1 MADINTQQ
9 DLLRLLRDDSEFKE
23 EVRRI
28 ILTEEL
34 LNVTPRLDRIE
45 GTLLHLTNTVG
56 ELTNTVGE
64 LTNKMGE
71 LTNTVGELT
80 NKMGELTNTVGE
92 LTDLVGD
99 VKGDTVELKLEKS
112 IVPILSTRLELRRGS
127 LVKGG
132 APTAASHEFEDAIY
146 DAYEEG
152 KLTQRERSRVN
163 DTDVIVRAVNR
174 MSKCQVYVAVEA
186 SYAIDDEDVKRAH
199 RTAEILARVFTDA
212 EVVPVVYGKTI
223 DSLASAAAEDL
234 DVAVY
239 QTI

>member
-64 LTNKMGE
+64 LTN
-71 LTNTVGELT
+71 TVGELT

-92 LTDLVGD
+92 LTDLLGD

-132 APTAASHEFEDAIY
+132 APTAAAHEFEDAIY

-163 DTDVIVRAVNR
+163 DTDAIVRAVNR
-174 MSKCQVYVAVEA
+174 ISKCPVYVAVEA

-223 DSLASAAAEDL
+223 DSLASTAAEDL

-239 QTI
+239 QTV

>member
-80 NKMGELTNTVGE
+80 
-92 LTDLVGD
+92 DLLGD

-132 APTAASHEFEDAIY
+132 APTAAAHEFEDSIY

-152 KLTQRERSRVN
+152 KLTQRERNRVN

-174 MSKCQVYVAVEA
+174 MSKRQVYVAVEA

-199 RTAEILARVFTDA
+199 RTAEILAQGLYRRRSGAGRVWQDDRLIGQRRSRRSGRGCLPDCIA
-212 EVVPVVYGKTI
+212 
-223 DSLASAAAEDL
+223 
-234 DVAVY
+234 
-239 QTI
+239 

>member
-80 NKMGELTNTVGE
+80 
-92 LTDLVGD
+92 DLLGD

-132 APTAASHEFEDAIY
+132 APTAAAHEFEDAIY

-152 KLTQRERSRVN
+152 KLTQQERNRVN

-174 MSKCQVYVAVEA
+174 MSKCPVYVAVEA

-212 EVVPVVYGKTI
+212 EVVPVVYGKKI
-223 DSLASAAAEDL
+223 DSLASTAAEDL

-239 QTI
+239 QTV

>member
-1 MADINTQQ
+1 MADISTQQ
-9 DLLRLLRDDSEFKE
+9 DLLRLLRDDPEFKE
-23 EVRRI
+23 EIRRI

-34 LNVTPRLDRIE
+34 LNLSPRLDRIE

-64 LTNKMGE
+64 LA
-71 LTNTVGELT
+71 
-80 NKMGELTNTVGE
+80 NTVGE
-92 LTDLVGD
+92 LTDMVGG
-99 VKGDTVELKLEKS
+99 VKGDTIELKLEKN

-152 KLTQRERSRVN
+152 KVTQRERSRVN
-163 DTDVIVRAVNR
+163 DTDAIVRAVSR
-174 MSKCQVYVAVEA
+174 ISKRLVYVAVEA
-186 SYAIDDEDVKRAH
+186 SYAIDDEDVRRAH
-199 RTAEILARVFTDA
+199 RTAEILGRVFSEAD
-212 EVVPVVYGKTI
+212 VMPVVYGKTI
-223 DSLASAAAEDL
+223 DSLASTAAEDL

-239 QTI
+239 QTV

>member
-9 DLLRLLRDDSEFKE
+9 DLLRLLRDDPEFKE

-34 LNVTPRLDRIE
+34 LNLAPRLDRIE
-45 GTLLHLTNTVG
+45 GTLLQI
-56 ELTNTVGE
+56 
-64 LTNKMGE
+64 
-71 LTNTVGELT
+71 
-80 NKMGELTNTVGE
+80 
-92 LTDLVGD
+92 TDLVGD
-99 VKGDTVELKLEKS
+99 VKGDTVELKLEKN
-112 IVPILSTRLELRRGS
+112 IVPILSTRLDLRRGS

-152 KLTQRERSRVN
+152 KVTQRERSRVN
-163 DTDVIVRAVNR
+163 DTDAIVRAVSR
-174 MSKCQVYVAVEA
+174 ISKRQVYVAVEA

-199 RTAEILARVFTDA
+199 RTAEILGKVFTDA
-212 EVVPVVYGKTI
+212 DVMPVVYGKTI

-239 QTI
+239 QTV

>member
-56 ELTNTVGE
+56 ELT
-64 LTNKMGE
+64 
-71 LTNTVGELT
+71 
-80 NKMGELTNTVGE
+80 
-92 LTDLVGD
+92 DLVGD

-132 APTAASHEFEDAIY
+132 APTAVSHEFEDAIY

-152 KLTQRERSRVN
+152 KLTQRERNRVN

-174 MSKCQVYVAVEA
+174 VSKRQVYVAVEA

-239 QTI
+239 QTV

>member
-64 LTNKMGE
+64 LTN
-71 LTNTVGELT
+71 
-80 NKMGELTNTVGE
+80 TVGE
-92 LTDLVGD
+92 LTDLLGD

-132 APTAASHEFEDAIY
+132 APTAAAHEFEDAIY

-152 KLTQRERSRVN
+152 KLTQQERNRVN

-174 MSKCQVYVAVEA
+174 MSKCPVYVAVEA

-212 EVVPVVYGKTI
+212 EVVPVVYGKKI
-223 DSLASAAAEDL
+223 DSLASTAAEDL

-239 QTI
+239 QTV